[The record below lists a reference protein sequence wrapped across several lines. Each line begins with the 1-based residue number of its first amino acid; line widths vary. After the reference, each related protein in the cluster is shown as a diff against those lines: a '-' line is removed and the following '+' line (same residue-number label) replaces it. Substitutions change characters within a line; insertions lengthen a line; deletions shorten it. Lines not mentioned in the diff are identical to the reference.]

1 MRRQEELPWWSVK
14 ILPSTAGGVWVCF
27 LVGELSSHLPY
38 GQKKKR
44 HKTSS
49 VVTNTKGPK
58 MVHTKKKKKRKR
70 KKPGE
75 MKDDPGFSELLAF
88 FFKMCNLD
96 INYSYRTSSNRS
108 VLLCQHSGI
117 RTICPHDYDS
127 DDALLRHRSVPG
139 KRCSAVFETEIC
151 WQIL

>member
-58 MVHTKKKKKRKR
+58 MVHTKKKKE
-70 KKPGE
+70 KKKTWGDERLPWL
-75 MKDDPGFSELLAF
+75 FRATCLFL
-88 FFKMCNLD
+88 
-96 INYSYRTSSNRS
+96 
-108 VLLCQHSGI
+108 
-117 RTICPHDYDS
+117 
-127 DDALLRHRSVPG
+127 
-139 KRCSAVFETEIC
+139 
-151 WQIL
+151 